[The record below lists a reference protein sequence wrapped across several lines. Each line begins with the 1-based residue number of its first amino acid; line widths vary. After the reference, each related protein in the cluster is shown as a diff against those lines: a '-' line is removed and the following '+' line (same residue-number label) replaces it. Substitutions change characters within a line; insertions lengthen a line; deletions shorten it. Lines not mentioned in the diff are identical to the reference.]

1 MQIPVSLFQYYG
13 AKRQKRLIPAVP
25 AAAVLVAGTYGW
37 TVRGQYRASQCGDLT
52 AVGRSARHVLTGI
65 VGRRGARVKVA
76 GAAVESTA
84 CAGKTAA
91 SDRTSARNRAFIDLE
106 TLNLIG

>member
-1 MQIPVSLFQYYG
+1 MDEEECKKTEAAFV
-13 AKRQKRLIPAVP
+13 RLI
-25 AAAVLVAGTYGW
+25 
-37 TVRGQYRASQCGDLT
+37 ASLT

-84 CAGKTAA
+84 LRRQDG
-91 SDRTSARNRAFIDLE
+91 SE
-106 TLNLIG
+106 

>member
-1 MQIPVSLFQYYG
+1 MDEEECKKTAASFV
-13 AKRQKRLIPAVP
+13 RLI
-25 AAAVLVAGTYGW
+25 
-37 TVRGQYRASQCGDLT
+37 ASLT
-52 AVGRSARHVLTGI
+52 AAGRSARHVLTGI